1 MNHGTGRS
9 KTAHFRSFRPA
20 SLAHAR
26 VHYFI
31 VLFFAF
37 TAFTRFLF
45 SRDHRSFY
53 PPAFGIFPKF
63 AFTHKSLS
71 MSDLQC
77 AVKE

>member
-1 MNHGTGRS
+1 MNLGTRRS

-26 VHYFI
+26 VNYFI
-31 VLFFAF
+31 ALFFAF
-37 TAFTRFLF
+37 TAFTHFLF
-45 SRDHRSFY
+45 LAITAPP

-71 MSDLQC
+71 MSDLQG